1 MKGTLFFIE
10 LDAEYSSYS
19 IEKLDLRISP
29 KVYLNTGTSL
39 QINKIEYTPQI
50 GDKVYFLP
58 GVNIPRVKLKDLN
71 VNYNIK
77 VVRDPAEA
85 DVVFGSD
92 SSFNKMS
99 DNSWKYRVKTEYFR
113 MFLTACA
120 PHMDSVS
127 HNVLSAQLDTYT
139 ESVVVMNHGSLSV
152 MRDGNFPAYKNLV
165 HNVAYLIN
173 NAYESDRMLTLIGD
187 YSEVYKKIQNKPII
201 HERGLLDKLNGDDA
215 IVINQEVF
223 DQISNMFASSDQ
235 DNHVLAME
243 IMANCNYA
251 ESLMYL
257 EMIFHDHYHTMRN
270 NNARNHVNFKSLLS
284 YLNKDRNYFSTNV
297 DQMLMSLYNK
307 QVLTT
312 EMLDIILTKYK
323 DEVDR
328 GTSLVRVKTLTVSEE
343 LLEFV
348 NSNYIY
354 EIKPDFVPEVLEEPE
369 VTEPVAQE
377 VKWL

>member
-1 MKGTLFFIE
+1 
-10 LDAEYSSYS
+10 
-19 IEKLDLRISP
+19 
-29 KVYLNTGTSL
+29 
-39 QINKIEYTPQI
+39 
-50 GDKVYFLP
+50 
-58 GVNIPRVKLKDLN
+58 
-71 VNYNIK
+71 
-77 VVRDPAEA
+77 
-85 DVVFGSD
+85 
-92 SSFNKMS
+92 
-99 DNSWKYRVKTEYFR
+99 
-113 MFLTACA
+113 
-120 PHMDSVS
+120 
-127 HNVLSAQLDTYT
+127 
-139 ESVVVMNHGSLSV
+139 

-201 HERGLLDKLNGDDA
+201 HERGILDKLNGDDA

-223 DQISNMFASSDQ
+223 DQISNMFDSSDQ

-257 EMIFHDHYHTMRN
+257 EMIFHDHYHIMRN

-328 GTSLVRVKTLTVSEE
+328 GTSLVRVKTLTISED
-343 LLEFV
+343 LLKFV

-354 EIKPDFVPEVLEEPE
+354 EIKPDFVPEVREEPE
-369 VTEPVAQE
+369 ATKPEAQE

>member
-39 QINKIEYTPQI
+39 EISKVEYTPQI
-50 GDKVYFLP
+50 GDKIYFLP

-85 DVVFGSD
+85 DVVFGGD

-99 DNSWKYRVKTEYFR
+99 DNSWTYRLKTEYFR

-127 HNVLSAQLDTYT
+127 YNVLSAQLDTYT
-139 ESVVVMNHGSLSV
+139 EPVVVMNHGSLSV
-152 MRDGNFPAYKNLV
+152 IRDANFPAYKNLV
-165 HNVAYLIN
+165 QNIGHIVGNS
-173 NAYESDRMLTLIGD
+173 YESDRMLMLIGEYND
-187 YSEVYKKIQNKPII
+187 VYKKIQSKLII

-270 NNARNHVNFKSLLS
+270 NNARSHVNFKSLLS
-284 YLNKDRNYFSTNV
+284 YLNKDKIYFSTNV
-297 DQMLMSLYNK
+297 DEMIKSLYNK
-307 QVLTT
+307 KVLTT

-328 GTSLVRVKTLTVSEE
+328 GTTFVKVKTLTVSEE
-343 LLEFV
+343 LLKFV

-354 EIKPDFVPEVLEEPE
+354 EIKPDFVPEVREEPE
-369 VTEPVAQE
+369 ATKPEAQE

>member
-10 LDAEYSSYS
+10 LDTEYSGNS
-19 IEKLDLRISP
+19 IQKLDLRISP

-39 QINKIEYTPQI
+39 QINKTEYTPQI
-50 GDKVYFLP
+50 GDKIYFLP

-71 VNYNIK
+71 VDYNIK
-77 VVRDPAEA
+77 IVRDPAEA
-85 DVVFGSD
+85 DVVFAGD
-92 SSFNKMS
+92 YSFNKMS
-99 DNSWKYRVKTEYFR
+99 DNSWKYKLKTDYFR
-113 MFLTACA
+113 KFLTACA
-120 PHMDSVS
+120 PYMDSVS
-127 HNVLSAQLDTYT
+127 YNVLSAQLDTYT
-139 ESVVVMNHGSLSV
+139 EPVVVMNHGSLSV
-152 MRDGNFPAYKNLV
+152 IRDYNFPAYRNLVKNLAEEV
-165 HNVAYLIN
+165 RHD
-173 NAYESDRMLTLIGD
+173 YESDRMLTLIGD

-215 IVINQEVF
+215 IIINEEVF

-257 EMIFHDHYHTMRN
+257 EMIFHDHYHIMRN
-270 NNARNHVNFKSLLS
+270 NNARSHVNFKSLLS
-284 YLNKDRNYFSTNV
+284 YLNKDKNYFATNV
-297 DQMLMSLYNK
+297 DEMIKSLYNK
-307 QVLTT
+307 KVLTT

-323 DEVDR
+323 DEICR
-328 GTSLVRVKTLTVSEE
+328 GTNYVQVKTLTVSED
-343 LLEFV
+343 LLKFV

-354 EIKPDFVPEVLEEPE
+354 ELQPDFVPEVREEPK
-369 VTEPVAQE
+369 VTEPEAQE

>member
-10 LDAEYSSYS
+10 LDAEYSSNS
-19 IEKLDLRISP
+19 IQKLDLRISP

-39 QINKIEYTPQI
+39 QINKVEYQPQI

-127 HNVLSAQLDTYT
+127 YDVLSAQLDTYT
-139 ESVVVMNHGSLSV
+139 ESVVVMNHGALSV
-152 MRDGNFPAYKNLV
+152 IRDGNFPAYKNLV
-165 HNVAYLIN
+165 QNIGHMVS

-215 IVINQEVF
+215 IIINQEVF
-223 DQISNMFASSDQ
+223 DQISNMFDSSDQ

-270 NNARNHVNFKSLLS
+270 NNARSHVNFKSLLS
-284 YLNKDRNYFSTNV
+284 YLNKDKNYFSTSV
-297 DQMLMSLYNK
+297 DQMLLSLRNK
-307 QVLTT
+307 KVLTT
-312 EMLDIILTKYK
+312 DMLNIILTKYK

-328 GTSLVRVKTLTVSEE
+328 GTNYVKVKTMTVSED
-343 LLEFV
+343 LLKFV

-354 EIKPDFVPEVLEEPE
+354 EIQPDFVPEVIEELQVPEPE
-369 VTEPVAQE
+369 VQE